1 MNVVRVKTKELY
13 LKSRY
18 LTKTVSYWQWCLL
31 KEKVEKDGKVV
42 TFQKTVKLKKE
53 CTVRELVDTFNDE
66 FRKDFCRLI
75 FNIRHQFQQAS
86 KCKAELCYDEAADF
100 FENCSCKIES
110 EIQSMHFGASHEQ
123 ATLHTVVV
131 YYENGEKDT
140 FCTDIR
146 NVCHIRNEF

>member
-86 KCKAELCYDEAADF
+86 KCKAELCYY
-100 FENCSCKIES
+100 
-110 EIQSMHFGASHEQ
+110 
-123 ATLHTVVV
+123 AT
-131 YYENGEKDT
+131 KRPT
-140 FCTDIR
+140 FSRTALAKLSQKFNQCISVLPMSKQPFTL
-146 NVCHIRNEF
+146 